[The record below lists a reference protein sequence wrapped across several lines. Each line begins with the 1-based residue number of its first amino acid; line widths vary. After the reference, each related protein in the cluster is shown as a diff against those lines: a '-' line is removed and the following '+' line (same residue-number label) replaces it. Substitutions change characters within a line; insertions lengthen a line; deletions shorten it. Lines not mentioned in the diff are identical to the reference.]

1 MNLINRS
8 RLESRLAGMSAGP
21 TADADKVVVIGEN
34 GAMPRRLSSPFQ
46 TWVHRIGSIIA
57 LVFAMFVVLR
67 LPLPAGNSFKLVM
80 ALWFTIFL
88 YGAYRAF
95 RLKTVE
101 LEGEDLLISNF
112 GEQIR
117 VPLNTVAA
125 VKGGL
130 GGKNPIKLQFRIATD
145 FGESITFVPPQRRS
159 MWPWQRHPLVKE
171 LQDRCRLDVRQLG

>member
-1 MNLINRS
+1 
-8 RLESRLAGMSAGP
+8 MSAGP
-21 TADADKVVVIGEN
+21 TSDADTVARIGEN
-34 GAMPRRLSSPFQ
+34 ETMPRKLSSPFQ

-57 LVFAMFVVLR
+57 LAFAVFFVLR
-67 LPLPAGNSFKLVM
+67 VPLPAENSFKLFV
-80 ALWFTIFL
+80 ALWFTIFV
-88 YGAYRAF
+88 YAAYRAF

-101 LEGEDLLISNF
+101 LEGEELLISNF

-171 LQDRCRLDVRQLG
+171 LQGLCKLGDGPI

>member
-1 MNLINRS
+1 MH
-8 RLESRLAGMSAGP
+8 
-21 TADADKVVVIGEN
+21 ADTVARIGEN
-34 GAMPRRLSSPFQ
+34 KMMPRKLSSSFQ

-57 LVFAMFVVLR
+57 LAFAVFVVLR
-67 LPLPAGNSFKLVM
+67 LPLPGNNSFKLLL
-80 ALWFTIFL
+80 ALWFAIFL
-88 YGAYRAF
+88 YAAIRAF

-171 LQDRCRLDVRQLG
+171 LRELAKLSVET

>member
-1 MNLINRS
+1 MH
-8 RLESRLAGMSAGP
+8 AGP
-21 TADADKVVVIGEN
+21 TSDADAAARIGEN
-34 GAMPRRLSSPFQ
+34 ETMPRKLSSPFQ

-57 LVFAMFVVLR
+57 LAFAVFVVLR
-67 LPLPAGNSFKLVM
+67 LPLPGENSFKLVM

-88 YGAYRAF
+88 YAAYRAF

-117 VPLNTVAA
+117 APLNTVAA
-125 VKGGL
+125 VRGGL

-171 LQDRCRLDVRQLG
+171 LQELCRLDVRQL

>member
-1 MNLINRS
+1 
-8 RLESRLAGMSAGP
+8 
-21 TADADKVVVIGEN
+21 VIGEN
-34 GAMPRRLSSPFQ
+34 ETMPRKLSSPFQ
-46 TWVHRIGSIIA
+46 TWVHRIGSVIA
-57 LVFAMFVVLR
+57 LVFAVFVVLR
-67 LPLPAGNSFKLVM
+67 LPMPAGNAFKLM
-80 ALWFTIFL
+80 LALWFSIFL
-88 YGAYRAF
+88 YAAYRAF

-145 FGESITFVPPQRRS
+145 FGESITFVPPRRRS

-171 LQDRCRLDVRQLG
+171 LQGLCRLDVRQLG

>member
-1 MNLINRS
+1 
-8 RLESRLAGMSAGP
+8 
-21 TADADKVVVIGEN
+21 TADADEVARIGEN
-34 GAMPRRLSSPFQ
+34 GTMPRKLSSPFQ

-57 LVFAMFVVLR
+57 LVFAVFVVLR
-67 LPLPAGNSFKLVM
+67 LPLPAGNSFKLM
-80 ALWFTIFL
+80 LALWFTIFV
-88 YGAYRAF
+88 YAAYRAF

-101 LEGEDLLISNF
+101 LKGEDLLISNF

-171 LQDRCRLDVRQLG
+171 LQDLCRLEIRQL

>member
-1 MNLINRS
+1 LTGRGCTPIN
-8 RLESRLAGMSAGP
+8 
-21 TADADKVVVIGEN
+21 ADAATRIGEN
-34 GAMPRRLSSPFQ
+34 ETMPRRLSSSFQ
-46 TWVHRIGSIIA
+46 TWAHRIGSVIA
-57 LVFAMFVVLR
+57 LAFAVFVVLR
-67 LPLPAGNSFKLVM
+67 LPMPAGNSFKLM
-80 ALWFTIFL
+80 LALWFAIFL

-101 LEGEDLLISNF
+101 LEGEELLISNF

-171 LQDRCRLDVRQLG
+171 LQDLSRLGARQLG

>member
-1 MNLINRS
+1 MPAPHRN
-8 RLESRLAGMSAGP
+8 
-21 TADADKVVVIGEN
+21 ADRVTRIDEN
-34 GAMPRRLSSPFQ
+34 EMVPRKLSSSFQ

-57 LVFAMFVVLR
+57 LAFAVFVVLR
-67 LPLPAGNSFKLVM
+67 FPLPAGNSFKLVL
-80 ALWFTIFL
+80 ALWFSIFL
-88 YGAYRAF
+88 YAAIRAF

-112 GEQIR
+112 GEPIR

-125 VKGGL
+125 VTGGL

-145 FGESITFVPPQRRS
+145 FGESITFMPPQRRS

-171 LQDRCRLDVRQLG
+171 LQGLCKLGNHPL